1 MEATPEPTAEVLKTE
16 DNYEEVLRLLRREW
30 KWAAASDFLH
40 KFNPMLHLDFLD
52 LAVRP
57 I

>member
-1 MEATPEPTAEVLKTE
+1 MEATPELAVEVPKIE
-16 DNYEEVLRLLRREW
+16 DNYEEILKLLRREW

-52 LAVRP
+52 LAVRS

>member
-1 MEATPEPTAEVLKTE
+1 MEAIAAPPPEVPKIE
-16 DNYEEVLRLLRREW
+16 DNFEQTLKLLRREW

-40 KFNPMLHLDFLD
+40 KFNPMIRLDFLD
-52 LAVRP
+52 LAVRS